1 MPIPTDLTRDI
12 KNRLKSLQGQIG
24 GVIKMLDRDEDP
36 DKILFQ
42 FKALDKGL
50 QKAHYLL
57 LDDVYRKALA
67 VKIVEVVDI
76 CPGNCGDE
84 GRIEFIKQQFPNY
97 ELDDLSKQ
105 IKEIQEIEARLAR
118 YNAKNSSEEKKV

>member
-1 MPIPTDLTRDI
+1 MQIPTDLTRDL

-24 GVIKMLDRDEDP
+24 GIIKMLDGDETP

-42 FKALDKGL
+42 FKAVDKGL

-67 VKIVEVVDI
+67 IKIVNVVDA
-76 CPGNCGDE
+76 CPGNCGNE
-84 GRIEFIKQQFPNY
+84 SRIEFIKQQFPNY
-97 ELDDLSKQ
+97 ELDDLSEQ
-105 IKEIQEIEARLAR
+105 MKEIQEIEARLAR
-118 YNAKNSSEEKKV
+118 YNNKNSAEENKL